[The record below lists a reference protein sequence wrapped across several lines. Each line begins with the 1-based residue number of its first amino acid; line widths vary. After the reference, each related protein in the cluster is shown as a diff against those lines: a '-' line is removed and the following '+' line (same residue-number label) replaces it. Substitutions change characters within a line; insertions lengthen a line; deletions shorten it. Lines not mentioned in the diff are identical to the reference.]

1 MKEDKA
7 KEPLLDGLKELRKRV
22 AELEALETLH
32 KRAEEELKGEKERAQ
47 GYLHIAGVMLA
58 TVDADE
64 NITLINKKGCEILGY
79 NEGEL
84 IGRNWFDTL
93 VPQRIRGQ
101 VRDVFRK
108 LMAGDIE
115 PVEYS
120 ENPLLT
126 KNGEERLISFHNT
139 VIRDS
144 NGQIVGVLTS
154 GEDLT
159 EHKQAEDAL
168 KESEQKYKTLTVN
181 SLTGIHIHQYGKFVF
196 VNDRFAQMHG
206 YKREELL
213 GRHYLTLVHPD
224 HRELVEQRA
233 SQRLK
238 GEAVPQCYEVQKFRE
253 DGETI
258 WCEIMVT
265 RIQYR
270 GKPAVMGNTID
281 ITDRKRAEEALRES
295 EEKYRTLFENANNA
309 IFISDTKTNII
320 LDANRKAEQLI
331 GHSREEIIGMNRS
344 KLHPPHQAEYYGEI
358 FSKHAQKGRVF
369 DLEAEVITKD
379 GAIVPVFI
387 SASVIS
393 LDGKE
398 VIQGL
403 FRDISEERK
412 ILELNEEIAARKV
425 IEKAKGLLI
434 DRHKISE
441 KEAMRR
447 LQKESRRQSKK
458 IKKIAQGIISSE
470 SILK

>member
-7 KEPLLDGLKELRKRV
+7 EEPILDGLTGLRKRV

-32 KRAEEELKGEKERAQ
+32 KRAEEELRREKEQAQ

-58 TVDADE
+58 TVGADE

-126 KNGEERLISFHNT
+126 KDGEERLISFHNT
-139 VIRDS
+139 VIRDLK
-144 NGQIVGVLTS
+144 GQTVGAFTS

-168 KESEQKYKTLTVN
+168 QESERKYKTLTEN
-181 SLTGIHIHQYGKFVF
+181 SITGIYIHQDGKYVF
-196 VNDRFAQMHG
+196 VNERFAEIHG
-206 YKREELL
+206 YKREELIGKDHL
-213 GRHYLTLVHPD
+213 SLVHPD
-224 HRELVEQRA
+224 QREAVRQRTL
-233 SQRLK
+233 QRLQ
-238 GEAVPQCYEVQKFRE
+238 GEAIPHRHEVLRLRK
-253 DGETI
+253 DGEPI
-258 WCEIMVT
+258 WCGTHVT
-265 RIQYR
+265 RIQYGGR
-270 GKPAVMGNTID
+270 PAIMGNVID
-281 ITDRKRAEEALRES
+281 ISDRKRAQEALIES

-331 GHSREEIIGMNRS
+331 GRPREEIIGMNRS
-344 KLHPPHQAEYYGEI
+344 KLHPPHQAEYYRDI
-358 FSKHAQKGRVF
+358 FGKHAQKGRVF

-379 GAIVPVFI
+379 GTIVPVFI

-393 LDGKE
+393 LHGKE

-403 FRDISEERK
+403 FRDITEEKK
-412 ILELNEEIAARKV
+412 ILDLNEEIAARKL
-425 IEKAKGLLI
+425 IEKAKGILM
-434 DRHKISE
+434 DRHNIRE

-458 IKKIAQGIISSE
+458 IKEIAQDIISSE
-470 SILK
+470 IILK

>member
-253 DGETI
+253 YGETI
-258 WCEIMVT
+258 W
-265 RIQYR
+265 
-270 GKPAVMGNTID
+270 
-281 ITDRKRAEEALRES
+281 
-295 EEKYRTLFENANNA
+295 
-309 IFISDTKTNII
+309 
-320 LDANRKAEQLI
+320 
-331 GHSREEIIGMNRS
+331 
-344 KLHPPHQAEYYGEI
+344 
-358 FSKHAQKGRVF
+358 
-369 DLEAEVITKD
+369 
-379 GAIVPVFI
+379 
-387 SASVIS
+387 
-393 LDGKE
+393 
-398 VIQGL
+398 
-403 FRDISEERK
+403 
-412 ILELNEEIAARKV
+412 
-425 IEKAKGLLI
+425 
-434 DRHKISE
+434 
-441 KEAMRR
+441 
-447 LQKESRRQSKK
+447 
-458 IKKIAQGIISSE
+458 
-470 SILK
+470 